1 MKQLLFAMM
10 LLLPFSLFAE
20 ALKMGA
26 TIQAPAIKDQFEKNV
41 NITPATKQIIIA
53 YTKSHGDSMKAFL
66 EANPN
71 YLAENNALYIMDA
84 TSVPSMVMSMFM
96 MPKFK
101 KYSYS
106 IGLLEN
112 EKDLAYFP
120 KKPDL
125 LTVITLDNLNV
136 TAIDFKDKL

>member
-1 MKQLLFAMM
+1 MKQLLFVAM
-10 LLLPFSLFAE
+10 LLLPFGLFAD
-20 ALKMGA
+20 ALKEGA
-26 TIQAPAIKDQFEKNV
+26 PIQAPAIKDQFEKNV
-41 NITPATKQIIIA
+41 SITPQTKQIIIA
-53 YTKSHGDSMKAFL
+53 YTKSQGDVMKAYL

-71 YLAENNALYIMDA
+71 YLSENNALYLMDA

-112 EKDLAYFP
+112 EKDVAYFP
-120 KKPDL
+120 KKEDRM
-125 LTVITLDNLNV
+125 TVITLENLSV
-136 TAIDFKDKL
+136 KAVEFKEKL

>member
-1 MKQLLFAMM
+1 MKQLLCAMM
-10 LLLPFSLFAE
+10 LLLPLSLFAE
-20 ALKMGA
+20 ALAMGA
-26 TIQAPAIKDQFEKNV
+26 PIQVPAIKDQFEKNV
-41 NITPATKQIIIA
+41 SITPQTKQIIIT
-53 YTKSHGDSMKAFL
+53 YTRAQGDAIKAFL
-66 EANPN
+66 EASPN
-71 YLAENNALYIMDA
+71 YLSENNALYFMDA

-112 EKDLAYFP
+112 EKDVVYFP
-120 KKPDL
+120 KKTDL

>member
-41 NITPATKQIIIA
+41 NITPTTKQIIIA

-71 YLAENNALYIMDA
+71 YLADNNALYIMDA